1 VRRVEWDCDAVLLDL
16 DGVLVDSRAC
26 VERHW
31 RRWAFEHD
39 LPLAEIMRV
48 AHGYRTVDTMRL
60 VAPHLAVEQEA
71 SRFDTR
77 EAVDPEGVVTIEGAA
92 ELVCALPAQRW
103 AVVTSGTR
111 SLAMMRLKHTALP
124 VPPVLITADDVG
136 LGKPHPEAYL
146 LASAKLG
153 LVPETCI
160 VVEDAPAGIKAAH
173 AAGMRVVA
181 LTTTHREK
189 DLGEADARAMRLT
202 DIQIVPSN
210 VRSGSRLKVRVT
222 GI

>member
-1 VRRVEWDCDAVLLDL
+1 VLFDL

-39 LPLAEIMRV
+39 LPLTEIMRV

-71 SRFDTR
+71 ARFDMR
-77 EAVDPEGVVTIEGAA
+77 EAADPAGVVKIEGAA
-92 ELVCALPAQRW
+92 ELVCALPAQQW

-111 SLAMMRLKHTALP
+111 SLAMTRLKHTALP

-181 LTTTHREK
+181 LTTTHRED
-189 DLGEADARAMRLT
+189 DLGEADARAMHLT
-202 DIQIVPSN
+202 DIHLSPGDV
-210 VRSGSRLKVRVT
+210 GSSRCLRVRVT
-222 GI
+222 EL

>member
-1 VRRVEWDCDAVLLDL
+1 MIEWHCDAVLFDL
-16 DGVLVDSRAC
+16 DGVLVDSSAC

-31 RRWAFEHD
+31 RGWALEHG
-39 LPLAEIMRV
+39 LSLEEIMRV

-71 SRFDTR
+71 DRFDTR
-77 EAVDPEGVVTIEGAA
+77 EALDAEGVVKTEGAA

-111 SLAMMRLKHTALP
+111 SLAMTRLKHTALP
-124 VPPVLITADDVG
+124 VPPVLITADDVR

-146 LASAKLG
+146 LASARLG
-153 LVPETCI
+153 LTPETCI

-181 LTTTHREK
+181 VATTHRED

-202 DIQIVPSN
+202 AIQIASSSVGPN
-210 VRSGSRLKVRVT
+210 GRLRVQVT
-222 GI
+222 EI

>member
-1 VRRVEWDCDAVLLDL
+1 
-16 DGVLVDSRAC
+16 
-26 VERHW
+26 
-31 RRWAFEHD
+31 
-39 LPLAEIMRV
+39 MK
-48 AHGYRTVDTMRL
+48 
-60 VAPHLAVEQEA
+60 
-71 SRFDTR
+71 
-77 EAVDPEGVVTIEGAA
+77 IEGAA
-92 ELVCALPAQRW
+92 ELVCALPAQQW

-111 SLAMMRLKHTALP
+111 SLAMTRLKHTALP

-181 LTTTHREK
+181 LTTTHRED
-189 DLGEADARAMRLT
+189 DLGEADARAMHLT
-202 DIQIVPSN
+202 DIHLSPGDV
-210 VRSGSRLKVRVT
+210 GSSRCLRVRVT
-222 GI
+222 EL